1 MLQEMFEVKFT
12 SASLLT
18 VLDEEQIINEIY
30 TNAMLYDAIGKEMC
44 TCIDIGIGKGG
55 TESIVESFYSS
66 MKAQTKPGGQ
76 ITETLALRKK
86 LEWSIPPVIQADSL
100 VQETA
105 KMYISGDKKKG
116 YPAHKWPII
125 GDVQKRYRVS
135 KVVDRIA
142 AEHAQL
148 PYLV

>member
-12 SASLLT
+12 SASLLV

-44 TCIDIGIGKGG
+44 TCIDIGIGKGC

-76 ITETLALRKK
+76 ITETLALRTK

-135 KVVDRIA
+135 KVVDRMA